1 MGTTAGLPDGCV
13 QAGRRAASTSRRGTE
28 RRLRRASVSAG
39 GLNAPGFFTGIK
51 EKRVKLVLR
60 LVPGGGGGRE
70 GKTDDPLSLLAIT
83 RVVQCLGHASAA

>member
-1 MGTTAGLPDGCV
+1 MRAGWAAGREHRA
-13 QAGRRAASTSRRGTE
+13 QAGSCGRGTE

-83 RVVQCLGHASAA
+83 RVGQCLGQASAA

>member
-1 MGTTAGLPDGCV
+1 M
-13 QAGRRAASTSRRGTE
+13 STSRWGTE

-60 LVPGGGGGRE
+60 LVPGGGGSRE

-83 RVVQCLGHASAA
+83 RVGQCLGQASAA